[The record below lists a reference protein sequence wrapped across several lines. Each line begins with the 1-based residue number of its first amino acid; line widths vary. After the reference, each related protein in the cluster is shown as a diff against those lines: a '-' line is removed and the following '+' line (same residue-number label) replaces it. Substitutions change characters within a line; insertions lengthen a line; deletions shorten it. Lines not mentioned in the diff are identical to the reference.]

1 MYNAHRGMMPHQAPN
16 NRLTE
21 LLEQIRVEFDT
32 QAGSLDDSARQR
44 DEMSACSVYLPDSS
58 TQSH

>member
-1 MYNAHRGMMPHQAPN
+1 MYNNSHRGMMPHQVPS

-32 QAGSLDDSARQR
+32 QAGSLGDSARQR
-44 DEMSACSVYLPDSS
+44 DEMSVLQLSR
-58 TQSH
+58 QQ